1 MTETNLGKMPI
12 LIVALVIGIIMATT
26 AILPLASDYS
36 EAKTFENKGYYDMTY
51 TETDNITL
59 FWDHTKPTEVTV
71 NDEVIPLL
79 APTVGLAR
87 TIICG
92 DDWIVRYSIT
102 NQGVLGVEYNSAS
115 GDLSANAQGTKDLTV
130 VASDGTATIT
140 AGTGT
145 RSATYTYLYC
155 VAKDGPFVMKDSA
168 EKAYINK
175 DSTIYGM
182 GVSFNVAGAT
192 SIYIRT
198 SGSINDGLTSTPFI
212 VKGTEQT
219 ITVTDVTPA
228 YNAVNGYID
237 LYTIDNFVIT
247 LTDGTNT
254 GTATY
259 TYFIV
264 PSEVTAEPD
273 NPDTY
278 KNLIKI
284 VPLMAF
290 IMLVVAAA
298 AMIISKRD

>member
-1 MTETNLGKMPI
+1 MDVKAFPA
-12 LIVALVIGIIMATT
+12 LIVGVMVALVLAGACLPIFAETTNAT
-26 AILPLASDYS
+26 D
-36 EAKTFENKGYYDMTY
+36 TFKNKGYYDMTY

-59 FWDHTKPTEVTV
+59 FWDHTKPAEVTV
-71 NDEVIPLL
+71 NNEVIPLL
-79 APTVGLAR
+79 APTVGMAR

-115 GDLSANAQGTKDLTV
+115 GDLSANAQGNKDLTV
-130 VASDGTATIT
+130 VASEGTATIT

-155 VAKDGPFVMKDSA
+155 VAKDGPFVMKDST
-168 EKAYINK
+168 EKAYLNK
-175 DSTIYGM
+175 DSIIYGM

-192 SIYIRT
+192 SIYIKT
-198 SGSINDGLTSTPFI
+198 TGSINDGLTSTPFI
-212 VKGTEQT
+212 VRGTDQT
-219 ITVTDVTPA
+219 ITVTDVTPT
-228 YNAVNGYID
+228 YNAVNNYID

-264 PSEVTAEPD
+264 PSEVTAEKAVHPD
-273 NPDTY
+273 GALSALL
-278 KNLIKI
+278 NLL
-284 VPLMAF
+284 PLLAIAGLVIGAVTWF
-290 IMLVVAAA
+290 MLR
-298 AMIISKRD
+298 KG